1 MSSLS
6 SSLLERVPS
15 TGKVQYR
22 LIRASMQMIPVNILD
37 VIIKAGDFSA
47 FLKELVIDLSP
58 MSNVSASM
66 VILYTLPPNSKVC
79 IEDLFENATGLVLSS
94 LLAMMRRNLFT

>member
-1 MSSLS
+1 
-6 SSLLERVPS
+6 
-15 TGKVQYR
+15 
-22 LIRASMQMIPVNILD
+22 MIPENILN

-47 FLKELVIDLSP
+47 FLKELVVDLSS

-66 VILYTLPPNSKVC
+66 VILYTLPPNSKAC
-79 IEDLFENATGLVLSS
+79 AEDLFENATGLVLSS